1 MNSNYKNDFC
11 IPTAKEAKEYLSLHN
26 SSIRDY
32 CEGMTDDEVVEWFL
46 RVNETHPMDL
56 EDGIIFIEISGSD
69 SITGN
74 PIIFELE
81 RE

>member
-1 MNSNYKNDFC
+1 MMTTNYWV
-11 IPTAKEAKEYLSLHN
+11 PTPEEARRYLSLHKQ
-26 SSIRDY
+26 SIRDY

-46 RVNETHPMDL
+46 RVNETHPMEI

-74 PIIFELE
+74 PIIFELD
-81 RE
+81 RS